1 MKKLNEC
8 KTYYQ
13 DAFTNMIAEKAAEK
27 SIFESTEK
35 AIFDTLYNSLKFIY
49 GAEFETMETTWKQ
62 EALNEYYSKIN

>member
-1 MKKLNEC
+1 MKNLNEC

-13 DAFTNMIAEKAAEK
+13 DTFLDMIEENATEK

-35 AIFDTLYNSLKFIY
+35 AMFETLHNALKFIY
-49 GAEFETMETTWKQ
+49 GDEFEKVEALWKH